1 VPLPAGCVRI
11 DSALGEVPPDI
22 FGGVLVVDRL
32 SALARG
38 GRRVRAARGHQAASA
53 AGKAERDDVRRRKR
67 AERERAHESR
77 LRGLQ
82 PKSRAGVH
90 AFHAKRQVLCPP
102 YASYDPYSTD
112 TAARRGGLWQDL
124 ADATRSRAEAERE
137 VARRAL
143 PTGRAAGEKERGP
156 PRAWGR
162 ACGRPAREPARS
174 RSTYFPRPPDSS
186 RCLGWVPRLNPSGSC
201 RWAPS
206 RVVPNS
212 PVG

>member
-1 VPLPAGCVRI
+1 MQHEATRPHRQQVRLRGTTYAG
-11 DSALGEVPPDI
+11 
-22 FGGVLVVDRL
+22 
-32 SALARG
+32 ARG
-38 GRRVRAARGHQAASA
+38 QR
-53 AGKAERDDVRRRKR
+53 
-67 AERERAHESR
+67 RERAHESR

-102 YASYDPYSTD
+102 YASYAPYSTD

-206 RVVPNS
+206 RVVPNA
-212 PVG
+212 PVEWGDGRGYRTGGCVLVFVWCMSMCMCRDMAT

>member
-1 VPLPAGCVRI
+1 MEGCWWSI
-11 DSALGEVPPDI
+11 DI
-22 FGGVLVVDRL
+22 

-38 GRRVRAARGHQAASA
+38 GRRARAARGHQAASA

-90 AFHAKRQVLCPP
+90 AFHVKRQVLCPP

-124 ADATRSRAEAERE
+124 ADAARSRAEAERE

-174 RSTYFPRPPDSS
+174 RSTYFPRPPDS
-186 RCLGWVPRLNPSGSC
+186 RVGPSTQPKRKLPVG
-201 RWAPS
+201 PVS